1 MYKKLFSHALGIFL
15 HATLAMMII
24 DWAVPELFWK
34 GLLGP
39 YEILF
44 VLMGFS
50 FLACFLLNGKTM
62 IRQVKQFLAASK
74 WQVLSILAY
83 LLMGVVTLFY
93 ANSLSYA
100 LTKYIVIVQMLVFGV
115 CVFVYAAERREA
127 GKDALQEIFAN
138 ICISSVISA
147 LLGFYGFFS
156 GTRLVYLDRIC
167 PIQDYNQYTT
177 ILLIGL
183 VCGVCWL
190 LNLKCKKPI
199 RYLAI
204 GVLCCILFPT
214 VFLSGSRRSYVL
226 LIALISLLVVYLV
239 VSEVY
244 AFAKEKSGKKLAL
257 GLGSILLCVACVATA
272 TNFLDSAVKNV
283 ADIRLKLITG
293 TPTVPTEPTEPITEP
308 TKPTTEPTKPIT
320 EPIKPITEP
329 TKPITEPEVVFPDV
343 IIPGNDLEETYQTI
357 VSGSAMGKRKVIWNA
372 ALDKIMHTD
381 ALRLLVGYGAAYSS
395 DMYDDLSNP
404 EVVKVHNA
412 YGYSATNP
420 AGKNWMYVHN
430 LFLQDLLDGGILLL
444 AAQLLVIGLAAAYTI
459 KILIREPL
467 HGAIL
472 GVMYG
477 ILLVTLFLSSGR
489 GMSSNKLFWL
499 ITTMQILAWNALPQK
514 VKK

>member
-156 GTRLVYLDRIC
+156 GTRLVYLDRIS

-214 VFLSGSRRSYVL
+214 VFLSGSRRSYLL

-283 ADIRLKLITG
+283 ADIRLQLITG
-293 TPTVPTEPTEPITEP
+293 TPTVPTEPIEPITEPTEPITEP
-308 TKPTTEPTKPIT
+308 TKPTTEPT
-320 EPIKPITEP
+320 E
-329 TKPITEPEVVFPDV
+329 PITEPEVMFPDV

-357 VSGSAMGKRKVIWNA
+357 VSGTAMGKRKLIWNA
-372 ALDKIMHTD
+372 ALDKLAHTD
-381 ALRLLVGYGAAYSS
+381 AIRLLVGYGAAYSS

-430 LFLQDLLDGGILLL
+430 LFLQDLLDGGIVLL
-444 AAQLLVIGLAAAYTI
+444 AIQLLVIGLAAVYTI
-459 KILIREPL
+459 KILVRDPL
-467 HGAIL
+467 RGAVL
-472 GVMYG
+472 GVLYG
-477 ILLVTLFLSSGR
+477 ILFVTLFLSSDR